1 MQRKR
6 HFPLSEKRSQPTH
19 SKGHSDKAWWI
30 PLIFF
35 FFFPTVV
42 KGGKI

>member
-1 MQRKR
+1 MQRKQ
-6 HFPLSEKRSQPTH
+6 HFPLSEKQSLPAL
-19 SKGHSDKAWWI
+19 SKGHSDKAQWI

-35 FFFPTVV
+35 LPPVV